1 MWGKPKFDMSAQAV
15 HRDPYP
21 IYRELRRK
29 HPVYYDAATNYWM
42 VSRYEDVC
50 SLLKNNDDFSSQ
62 LAGFEPTL
70 LGGDPPVHTRA
81 RRAVLPILSA
91 SRVNTWEDPIR
102 LLARAEVDRVIA
114 DGRAEMMREFFE
126 PLQVSIISWVFGF
139 DRASFGDIHRW
150 SAAFVASGRLD
161 LDGEGYRQSAE
172 QMDQCKLFMQELL
185 TARQRE
191 RNNWPISLLFDQS
204 EQQLSIKELIDIGLI
219 LLVGGYETTPK
230 LIANALIF
238 LAREPALLDALRAD
252 AGLIVPFLDE
262 VLRYDSPIQRAFRIA
277 KRATSVAGVKIPQG
291 ARVILLIG
299 SANRDSTE
307 FEDAD
312 HFRID
317 RTPNNHVTFGLGPHF
332 CLGARLALLESRV
345 VLQELLKRLPSIK
358 LASPVEDIEYVPS
371 LAVRGPRRLELLFPA
386 PAH

>member
-21 IYRELRRK
+21 VYRELRRK
-29 HPVYYDAATNYWM
+29 HPIYYDAATNYWM

-114 DGRAEMMREFFE
+114 NGRAEMMREFFE
-126 PLQVSIISWVFGF
+126 PLQVSIISWVFGL

-161 LDGEGYRQSAE
+161 LDGEGYRQSAQ
-172 QMDQCKLFMQELL
+172 QMDQCKLFMRELL
-185 TARQRE
+185 TTRQRE
-191 RNNWPISLLFDQS
+191 RNNWPISLLF
-204 EQQLSIKELIDIGLI
+204 EQGEHQLSMEELIDIGLI
-219 LLVGGYETTPK
+219 FLVGGYETTPK
-230 LIANALIF
+230 LIANALI
-238 LAREPALLDALRAD
+238 LLSREPAMLDALRED
-252 AGLIVPFLDE
+252 AALIPPFLEE
-262 VLRYDSPIQRAFRIA
+262 VLRYDSPIQRVFRVA
-277 KRATSVAGVKIPQG
+277 KRATTVAGVTIPQG
-291 ARVILLIG
+291 ARIILLIG

-307 FEDAD
+307 FDDAD
-312 HFRID
+312 QFRLD
-317 RTPNNHVTFGLGPHF
+317 RTPNNHITFGLGPHF
-332 CLGARLALLESRV
+332 CLGARLALLESRI
-345 VLQELLKRLPSIK
+345 VLEELLQRLSCVT
-358 LASPVEDIEYVPS
+358 LASPQENIEYVPS
-371 LAVRGPRRLELLFPA
+371 LAVRGPCRLELLFPS
-386 PAH
+386 PSH